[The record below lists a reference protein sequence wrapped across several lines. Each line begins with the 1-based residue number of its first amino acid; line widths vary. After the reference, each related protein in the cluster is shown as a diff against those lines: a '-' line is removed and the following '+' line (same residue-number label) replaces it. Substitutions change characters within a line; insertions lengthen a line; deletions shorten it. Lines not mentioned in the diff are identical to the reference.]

1 MLAAIL
7 LAGGE
12 SRRMGRPKLTLELE
26 GQTLLARA
34 VRKAQEV
41 ADVTVVVV
49 GAYAALYQP
58 EAEACG
64 ARVVENPDWQEGLG
78 TSVSAGVR
86 ALPPDTEAALLV
98 LPDQPFVP
106 VAHLEALVKT
116 HQKSSSPL
124 VLSRYDDGAL
134 GVPTLVHQNLFKYA
148 GALRGSCGAKALLE
162 FTDQA
167 AEVGLTASHAVD
179 IDTPDEA
186 ARWLGEQEK
195 RRGE

>member
-26 GQTLLARA
+26 GETLLTRA
-34 VRKAQEV
+34 VYKAQEV

-49 GAYAALYQP
+49 GAYAALYRR

-64 ARVVENPDWQEGLG
+64 ARVVENPDWLEGLG
-78 TSVSAGVR
+78 SSVRTGVT

-106 VAHLEALVKT
+106 VTHLRALIKT
-116 HQKSSSPL
+116 HRDSSIPL
-124 VLSRYDDGAL
+124 ILSRYDDGAL
-134 GVPTLVHQNLFKYA
+134 GVPTLVHRSLFERA
-148 GALRGSCGAKALLE
+148 RALRGSCGAKALLK
-162 FTDQA
+162 FTDEV
-167 AEVGLTASHAVD
+167 AEVGLTSSHAVD
-179 IDTPDEA
+179 VDTPEEA
-186 ARWLGEQEK
+186 AHWLGA
-195 RRGE
+195 GV